1 MDPQVWG
8 KYQWTAIHF
17 AALGY
22 PKAPTD
28 AQKQYYFTYFTK
40 ILPEILPCLKCRQ
53 HLKETVQTE
62 HPMNSSAL
70 ANPDTL
76 FEWTVSLHN
85 IVNRRLGKQTL
96 SLEEARNIY
105 MYRDNLHSALCE
117 NVPSTQL
124 NHTQTTDSIA
134 SNNNQY
140 PVTDTQGQ
148 VCFPLPIPCV
158 HTLGVVGLLLL
169 VVLVCVLVY
178 VYKLDILGL
187 IRAPCIRT

>member
-22 PKAPTD
+22 PTSPTE

-53 HLKETVQTE
+53 HLKQTLQTE

-70 ANPDTL
+70 ANPNAL

-85 IVNRRLGKQTL
+85 VVNRRLEKPTL

-105 MYRDNLHSALCE
+105 MYRDNLHRALCE

-124 NHTQTTDSIA
+124 DHTHTTDSTG
-134 SNNNQY
+134 NDPYVPN
-140 PVTDTQGQ
+140 DTRGQ
-148 VCFPLPIPCV
+148 VCIPLPVPCV
-158 HTLGVVGLLLL
+158 RTLGLLGVLLL

-178 VYKLDILGL
+178 VYKFDILGL
-187 IRAPCIRT
+187 IRAPRIRA

>member
-22 PKAPTD
+22 PKSPTE

-40 ILPEILPCLKCRQ
+40 ILPEVLPCLKCRQ
-53 HLKETVQTE
+53 HLKQTLQTE

-85 IVNRRLGKQTL
+85 VVNRRLEKPTL

-105 MYRDNLHSALCE
+105 MYRDNLHRALCE
-117 NVPSTQL
+117 NVPASQL
-124 NHTQTTDSIA
+124 DHTHTTDSTVDDLYVA
-134 SNNNQY
+134 N
-140 PVTDTQGQ
+140 DTRGR
-148 VCFPLPIPCV
+148 VCIPLPVPCV
-158 HTLGVVGLLLL
+158 STLGVAGVLLLT
-169 VVLVCVLVY
+169 VLVCVLVY

-187 IRAPCIRT
+187 IRAPRIRA

>member
-22 PKAPTD
+22 PKSPTEG
-28 AQKQYYFTYFTK
+28 QKQYYFTYFTK

-53 HLKETVQTE
+53 HLKQTLQTE

-70 ANPDTL
+70 ANSDTL

-85 IVNRRLGKQTL
+85 VVNRRLGKPTL

-105 MYRDNLHSALCE
+105 MYRDNLHRALCE

-124 NHTQTTDSIA
+124 DHTQTTDSTGNDPYV
-134 SNNNQY
+134 SN
-140 PVTDTQGQ
+140 DSRGQ
-148 VCFPLPIPCV
+148 VCIPLPVPCV
-158 HTLGVVGLLLL
+158 RTLGIVGVLLLL
-169 VVLVCVLVY
+169 VIVCVLVY
-178 VYKLDILGL
+178 IYKLDILGL
-187 IRAPCIRT
+187 IRAPRIRA